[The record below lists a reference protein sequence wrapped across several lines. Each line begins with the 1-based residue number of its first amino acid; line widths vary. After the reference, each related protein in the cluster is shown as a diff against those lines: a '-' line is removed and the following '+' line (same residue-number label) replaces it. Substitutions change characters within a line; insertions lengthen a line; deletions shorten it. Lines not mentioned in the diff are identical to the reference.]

1 MKHIAQTLSLALA
14 ATAASALAGEAR
26 VVPGARLRLREAR
39 TTFAPAAFLPDWNG
53 RSASGGY
60 AAEPDGSYAFSI
72 PLGEARLSG
81 RAVFDRSDDGSLAA
95 SWTFTPDRDA
105 DAASVYVGAGL
116 GFSDGFR
123 GGSALC
129 DGRVVA
135 FPEDEPASPFLFGGE
150 VSALDV
156 RDASGATRLS
166 LSFPRPTSILLQDN
180 RRWNGQNVA
189 LRVQAAAG
197 HLAAGVPATA
207 AFSLSGPDAA
217 AFVPSRPNVIAA
229 GPDWIPVAVDPDVE
243 PGSALDFTDVVPHD
257 VPAGAHGRVVAR
269 GPHFEFKGLPGV
281 AQRFYGVNLCF
292 DANFPDHDAARRA
305 AERFART
312 GYNAVRFHHHDGG
325 LSGWAPDSTA
335 LDPEKADRFDFL
347 AAELISR
354 GIYLTTDLFV
364 SRHVAW
370 RACGIDRDG
379 TIPMDTFKTLVQ
391 FHEGA
396 FSNYLAFARSFLG
409 HVNPYT
415 GRRYADEPALAWISL
430 VNEGNLGNHGPG
442 VFRDIAALCGDSI
455 PSDIPDNLWNGDD
468 PRVAPFVKFLR
479 EREERF
485 VARVTAFLREEM
497 GCRALLTDM
506 NSWFYPVAYQLP
518 RGRSLDYVD
527 DHFYVDHPR
536 FLEHDWCLP
545 SACNDANP
553 IAGESMGAQGLAV
566 RRLLDRPFTITEW
579 NYAAPGRFRGVGGI
593 ATGAAAALQDWAAV
607 WRFAWGHDGLAMSDP
622 SRKPVNYFDMAGDP
636 LSLAAE
642 RASLCLFLRR
652 DLPELPA
659 TYAYALPPDELAG
672 TNGTGRQT
680 SAPWAWASWYAKIGG
695 VLAPEVPAAPGVVDA
710 GSFRE
715 ALARPSAAVRADL
728 LGPDPD
734 RAPRLAPGGGALE
747 IDPKRGTFLLSTPR
761 TCGGFAEGG
770 RIRTGAL
777 EAELGGAPATLWASA
792 LDGKPLGESARVL
805 VTHLTDV
812 QNTGTAYAD
821 EERTILLAWGGVP
834 HLMANGEARIALS
847 LAERRW
853 KVHALSTGGA
863 RRREVPA
870 AFRDGVLSFSA
881 DIDADPASA
890 TFLYEIVAE

>member
-1 MKHIAQTLSLALA
+1 MKRLLPLL
-14 ATAASALAGEAR
+14 AASALSLPLPSPASDVRVDMGRLSVPDVPIEFHAVAHRPDWTGRGEQSLSLEEDGSGCHAF
-26 VVPGARLRLREAR
+26 AIRLDG
-39 TTFAPAAFLPDWNG
+39 TTFDGRASYREEDGAVRAEWSLAPDRDTELACLVVSGTLPQSRFAGGTATLDGAEVALRREDAPAAGLFWGKVRAMSVRDAEG
-53 RSASGGY
+53 R
-60 AAEPDGSYAFSI
+60 EAFS
-72 PLGEARLSG
+72 L
-81 RAVFDRSDDGSLAA
+81 
-95 SWTFTPDRDA
+95 
-105 DAASVYVGAGL
+105 
-116 GFSDGFR
+116 
-123 GGSALC
+123 
-129 DGRVVA
+129 A
-135 FPEDEPASPFLFGGE
+135 FPE
-150 VSALDV
+150 
-156 RDASGATRLS
+156 
-166 LSFPRPTSILLQDN
+166 PTQVLLQDN
-180 RRWNGQNVA
+180 RRWGTPVYE
-189 LRVQAAAG
+189 LRLILGSGTFAAG
-197 HLAAGVPATA
+197 ERRTLAFTLAGPEPRA
-207 AFSLSGPDAA
+207 LKR
-217 AFVPSRPNVIAA
+217 FVPNRIEA

-257 VPAGAHGRVVAR
+257 APAGAHGRVVAR
-269 GPHFEFKGLPGV
+269 GPHFEFEGLPGV

-312 GYNAVRFHHHDGG
+312 RDNTGRLHHHDGG

-468 PRVAPFVKFLR
+468 PRVAPFVRLLR

-485 VARVTAFLREEM
+485 VARVAAFLREEM

-695 VLAPEVPAAPGVVDA
+695 VLASEVPAAPGVVDA

-747 IDPKRGTFLLSTPR
+747 IDPKRGTFLLDTPR

-770 RIRTGAL
+770 RIRAGAL
-777 EAELGGAPATLWASA
+777 EAELGGAPATLWASS
-792 LDGKPLGESARVL
+792 LDGKPLGESGRVL

-812 QNTGTAYAD
+812 QNTGAVFGGD
-821 EERTILLAWGGVP
+821 GRKVLFEWGGVP
-834 HLMANGEARIALS
+834 HLMARGRAEVS
-847 LAERRW
+847 LALADRPW
-853 KVHALSTGGA
+853 KVFALSTGG
-863 RRREVPA
+863 RRPREVPSA
-870 AFRDGVLSFSA
+870 YADGRLAFVA
-881 DIDADPASA
+881 DIAAEPASA
-890 TFLYEIVAE
+890 TFLYEVVSDR

>member
-1 MKHIAQTLSLALA
+1 MKRILQAV
-14 ATAASALAGEAR
+14 AASALSLPLPSPASDVRVDMGRLSVPDVPIEFHAVAHRPDWTGRGEQSLSLKEDGSGCHAF
-26 VVPGARLRLREAR
+26 AIRLDG
-39 TTFAPAAFLPDWNG
+39 TTFDGRASYREEDGAVRAEWSLAPDRDTELACLCVSGTLPLSRYAGGTATFDGAEVALRREDAPAAGLFWGKVRAMSVRDAEG
-53 RSASGGY
+53 R
-60 AAEPDGSYAFSI
+60 EAFS
-72 PLGEARLSG
+72 L
-81 RAVFDRSDDGSLAA
+81 
-95 SWTFTPDRDA
+95 
-105 DAASVYVGAGL
+105 
-116 GFSDGFR
+116 
-123 GGSALC
+123 
-129 DGRVVA
+129 A
-135 FPEDEPASPFLFGGE
+135 FPE
-150 VSALDV
+150 
-156 RDASGATRLS
+156 
-166 LSFPRPTSILLQDN
+166 PTQVLLQDN
-180 RRWNGQNVA
+180 RRWGTPVYE
-189 LRVQAAAG
+189 LRLILGSGTFAAG
-197 HLAAGVPATA
+197 ERRTLAFTLAGPEPRA
-207 AFSLSGPDAA
+207 LKR
-217 AFVPSRPNVIAA
+217 FVPNRIEA

-257 VPAGAHGRVVAR
+257 APAGAHGRVVAR
-269 GPHFEFKGLPGV
+269 GPHFEFEGLPGV

-305 AERFART
+305 AERLART

-335 LDPEKADRFDFL
+335 LAPEKADRFDFL

-364 SRHVAW
+364 SRRVAW

-442 VFRDIAALCGDSI
+442 VFRDVAALCADSI

-506 NSWFYPVAYQLP
+506 NSWFYPVTYQLP

-536 FLEHDWCLP
+536 FLEQSWRLP

-607 WRFAWGHDGLAMSDP
+607 WRFAWSHDDRGMSDP
-622 SRKPVNYFDMAGDP
+622 AHKPVAYFDMAGDP

-695 VLAPEVPAAPGVVDA
+695 VLASEVPSAPGVVDA

-747 IDPKRGTFLLSTPR
+747 IDPRRGTFLVRTPR

-770 RIRTGAL
+770 PVRAGAL

-792 LDGKPLGESARVL
+792 LDGKPLGESGRVL

-812 QNTGTAYAD
+812 QNTGAVFGGD
-821 EERTILLAWGGVP
+821 GRKVLFEWGGVP
-834 HLMANGEARIALS
+834 HLMARGRAEVS
-847 LAERRW
+847 LALADRPW
-853 KVHALSTGGA
+853 KVFALSTGG
-863 RRREVPA
+863 RRLREVPSA
-870 AFRDGVLSFSA
+870 YADGRLAFVA
-881 DIDADPASA
+881 DIAAEPDSA
-890 TFLYEIVAE
+890 TFLYEVVADR